1 MDSQAQLPLTQEE
14 LQKLVEGV
22 LGGVSVAEAVNMSKD
37 DLENLY
43 ALAYSLYTSANYK
56 DAETVFQ
63 ALCVYDTREYRFWMG
78 LAGCRQALE
87 KYKTAVDAYQM
98 AALAAS
104 LNNPEPFFYAAKCLL
119 KQNMKEEAIAVIQ
132 ALFTMG
138 EKSDPKVAKYHAKGQ
153 ALLELLQ
160 KKE

>member
-1 MDSQAQLPLTQEE
+1 MESQEQSLTLEQLQQLAIAVTN
-14 LQKLVEGV
+14 GV
-22 LGGVSVAEAVNMSKD
+22 TVGEALNMSKD

-43 ALAYSLYTSANYK
+43 ALGYSLYTSANYK

-63 ALCVYDTREYRFWMG
+63 MLCVYTTKEYRFWMG

-87 KYKTAVDAYQM
+87 KYQSAIDAYQM
-98 AALAAS
+98 AALSAS
-104 LNNPEPFFYAAKCLL
+104 MNNPEPFFYAAKCLL

-132 ALFTMG
+132 ALFMMG
-138 EKSDPKVAKYHAKGQ
+138 DKSDPKVAKCHAKAR
-153 ALLELLQ
+153 ALLDLLQ